1 MKSDDNKMSSTDSP
15 LLGSYFGLVAQRQ
28 RLRSDIKLKREEI
41 RNLEREV
48 RKLNGELESK
58 ANEISRGER

>member
-1 MKSDDNKMSSTDSP
+1 MTDPNIEKGNKDSP